1 MELSSSSRYHPQ
13 LFSLISPLGRRQ
25 ERALKG
31 ALTINNFSFCQ
42 GMEFLILITVYNY
55 NFWIYGTKT
64 GESYQLLRRGHFQT
78 PPFSSLRTIQKKP
91 FTDGQFI
98 LSL

>member
-13 LFSLISPLGRRQ
+13 LFSLISPLGRRR

-42 GMEFLILITVYNY
+42 GMKFLILITVYNY

-64 GESYQLLRRGHFQT
+64 PKSYHLLRRGRKYT
-78 PPFSSLRTIQKKP
+78 VTSKLPLSIPANNPEAIY
-91 FTDGQFI
+91 GQQI
-98 LSL
+98 

>member
-13 LFSLISPLGRRQ
+13 LFSLISPLGRRR

-31 ALTINNFSFCQ
+31 ALTINNFSFCH
-42 GMEFLILITVYNY
+42 GMKFLILITVYNY

-64 GESYQLLRRGHFQT
+64 PKSYHLLRRGEST
-78 PPFSSLRTIQKKP
+78 RSLPNSPFLPANNPEAIY
-91 FTDGQFI
+91 GQQI
-98 LSL
+98 